1 MTVGDHMLMR
11 AIDRALVAHPFVC
24 PLPITLGGG
33 GHDTSFARGRA
44 VARHTVAADGARPAR
59 GGATPRG
66 IGGREMS
73 AREEKQMD
81 AIAEAVAAG
90 ATLPAAYRKAGVSA
104 IGGMALWARICARLG
119 VPVAGD
125 AK

>member
-11 AIDRALVAHPFVC
+11 AIDRALVTHPFVC
-24 PLPITLGGG
+24 PLPVTIGG
-33 GHDTSFARGRA
+33 GHVPPFARGRA
-44 VARHTVAADGARPAR
+44 VAGHAVAADGARPAR
-59 GGATPRG
+59 GAAAPRG
-66 IGGREMS
+66 NGGRDMS
-73 AREEKQMD
+73 AKDEKQMN

-90 ATLPAAYRKAGVSA
+90 ATLPAAFRKAGVSGIA
-104 IGGMALWARICARLG
+104 GKALWARICARLG

>member
-1 MTVGDHMLMR
+1 
-11 AIDRALVAHPFVC
+11 
-24 PLPITLGGG
+24 
-33 GHDTSFARGRA
+33 
-44 VARHTVAADGARPAR
+44 
-59 GGATPRG
+59 
-66 IGGREMS
+66 MS